1 MNQESILR
9 SALSDILKGF
19 SFYHPK
25 GLYIKHLCLD
35 DYVDYERI
43 YENHYER
50 LRKKG
55 VETKDQLL
63 SRAIK
68 NKLWDEERENE
79 IEDLKEEIE
88 TNKTSIEKC
97 PVAEMRQDMEKS
109 LKENEQRYYL
119 LLATK
124 ESFIAPSCEKLTDKK
139 MNEHYVVSSLFK
151 DPNFKEPYLSA
162 EEIEDT
168 DTDFGPFIRIYNELS
183 HKCSIENIKKIA
195 IQDFFRGSWGLA
207 KNPYYYFGKPISQIT
222 YNQTHLANYAQVFDN
237 IFENYPD
244 IDSTDPDEIIK
255 FAKIRQETDKKGGN
269 RTFVGMSNEEAQ
281 RMGLKQ
287 PERKFD

>member
-1 MNQESILR
+1 LNQESILR

-19 SFYHPK
+19 SFHHPK

-68 NKLWDEERENE
+68 NKLWNE
-79 IEDLKEEIE
+79 DKDLEINALEEEIKI
-88 TNKTSIEKC
+88 NKISLSKC
-97 PVAEMRQDMEKS
+97 TDRDMRKSMQD
-109 LKENEQRYYL
+109 LLDENQKRYYL
-119 LLATK
+119 LLAER

-151 DPNFKEPYLSA
+151 DPEFREPYLSA

-183 HKCSIENIKKIA
+183 HKCSIENIKKIS

-207 KNPYYYFGKPISQIT
+207 KNPYYYFGKPICQIT
-222 YNQTHLANYAQVFDN
+222 YNQTHLANYAQTFDN

-244 IDSTDPDEIIK
+244 IDSDDPDKIIEY
-255 FAKIRQETDKKGGN
+255 AKIRQETDKKGGN
-269 RTFVGMSNEEAQ
+269 RTFVNMSSEEAQ
-281 RMGLKQ
+281 KMGLKQ